1 MYTYIPMITI
11 KNELISK
18 INDKTN
24 VIQEVVSSEVS
35 KPNHAVRNKRQGDQ
49 IQFFLEKKLAAIIH
63 KIFETNFSF
72 HVK

>member
-11 KNELISK
+11 KNKVISK

-35 KPNHAVRNKRQGDQ
+35 KPNHAVKNKRQGDQ
-49 IQFFLEKKLAAIIH
+49 IQYFLEK
-63 KIFETNFSF
+63 N
-72 HVK
+72 